1 MGVKIEENV
10 NYHYEERSEEVSH
23 IKIRRFWSTSL
34 FSFARKNIIVLFLLF
49 SFILNLFLAT
59 YSAEV
64 SDLVRVGITDNKFQN
79 VLRQETKLYATAEA
93 SICDKQSR
101 RLLMN
106 IPAEVDINI
115 KNSLAGM
122 EVTIEGK
129 TSVLRDFV
137 LISPTGLL
145 GVRDLK
151 RKGLPAVYHGAFEV
165 VQKPDHTGFYVVN
178 LVEIQE
184 YLKGVVPNEMPIR
197 FGLEAL
203 KAQAVAAR
211 NYVLTPRTQAYEEFN
226 VVDSVSSQVY
236 FGANTEA
243 ELATR
248 AVMETDGI
256 VALYDNDLI
265 LTLYSSTAGGYT
277 ESYAY
282 AFSDPTTKAFP
293 SISKPYLLAVPD
305 KEYFDSLEDEDKA
318 KEFYKSR
325 VPSYDIDSPYYRW
338 QKTWAVGELEN
349 VLKKT
354 LVAQSKTG
362 FVSPVF
368 REGDEL
374 GRIKDI
380 KVMRRG
386 ASGKVIELDIMTT
399 KGCYRVSKE
408 LVIRRVFQKDGV
420 SLPSANI
427 VFEKELDSYGNPIDI
442 TVYGGGFGHGVGM
455 SQFGAGFLATKM
467 NQPYYNILRHYYTGI
482 SLGTKPIEVKDQPV
496 KQTFWAPIGRAEIVL
511 VGQIVPKLTVE
522 INGKKEEFTINK
534 NFFQRQAKIDISNYI
549 EDGANT
555 IVFNPTVCPIKL
567 YVELIEAYE
576 KNTCFDKGEDIDN
589 D

>member
-1 MGVKIEENV
+1 MGSKIVKKRTFPEW
-10 NYHYEERSEEVSH
+10 RSWTKSGWGN
-23 IKIRRFWSTSL
+23 IKY
-34 FSFARKNIIVLFLLF
+34 FLLF
-49 SFILNLFLAT
+49 ILTILVINLPTYAT
-59 YSAEV
+59 EI

-79 VLRQETKLYATAEA
+79 VLKQDIKLYATSDAT
-93 SICDKQSR
+93 ICDKQSR
-101 RLLMN
+101 RMLIN
-106 IPAEVDINI
+106 IPANTDISV
-115 KNSLAGM
+115 KNNLSGL
-122 EVTIEGK
+122 EVTINGK
-129 TSVLRDFV
+129 TSTLRDFV

-145 GVRDLK
+145 GIRELK
-151 RKGLPAVYHGAFEV
+151 RKGIDAVYHGAFEV

-184 YLKGVVPNEMPIR
+184 YLKGVVPNEMPVR

-203 KAQAVAAR
+203 KAQTVAAR

-236 FGANTEA
+236 FGANTESD
-243 ELATR
+243 LATQ

-256 VALYDNDLI
+256 VALYDDELI

-282 AFSDPTTKAFP
+282 AFSDPKTKAFP
-293 SISKPYLLAVPD
+293 SISKPYLVAVPD
-305 KEYFDSLEDEDKA
+305 KEDFKELDNEENA
-318 KEFYKSR
+318 KEFYMSK

-338 QKTWAVGELEN
+338 QKKWAVGELEN

-354 LVAQSKTG
+354 MISQSKTG
-362 FVSPVF
+362 FISPIF
-368 REGDEL
+368 KEGDDL

-386 ASGKVIELDIMTT
+386 VSGKVIELDLMTT
-399 KGCYRVSKE
+399 KGCYRISKE
-408 LVIRRVFQKDGV
+408 LVIRRVFQKDGI
-420 SLPSANI
+420 SLPSANV
-427 VFEKELDSYGNPIDI
+427 VFEKELDSYGNVVDI
-442 TVYGGGFGHGVGM
+442 TAYGGGFGHGVGM

-482 SLGTKPIEVKDQPV
+482 SLGTKPVEVVNEPV
-496 KQTFWAPIGRAEIVL
+496 KQTFWAPIGRAQIVV
-511 VGQIVPKLTVE
+511 VGQVAPKISVE
-522 INGKKEEFTINK
+522 INGKKEEFTLNK
-534 NFFQRQAKIDISNYI
+534 NFFQKQSKIDISRFI

-555 IVFNPTVCPIKL
+555 IIFNPAVCPLKM
-567 YVELIEAYE
+567 YVELVEPYE
-576 KNTCFDKGEDIDN
+576 KNQCFDKGDSVDN